1 MGRRTG
7 WKVRSCSRSTRC
19 SAWGSSS
26 LADLALTL
34 IMAVWGSSFAIL
46 RSLLGD
52 GAASPLALVAVRMTI
67 ASGLLLGIMAAS
79 SRGRGQLRSL
89 RGDLLRDGVFVGVLL
104 GIGFLLQT
112 EGLQRT
118 TASRSGFLTGT
129 LVVLVPLIELAV
141 FRKRPALPATAGVL
155 LAFVGIT
162 VLSAPWSNASH
173 TTRAGDALTLGC
185 ALVFAAHV
193 VALGRVAAKHPV
205 SSMLL
210 LQLATT
216 GVLAALA
223 GPMVEA
229 QHFSG
234 TPRLWL
240 ALLYLALFPTLLA
253 FGVQTW
259 AQRVLPPVRVALI
272 LSLEPVF
279 AAIWAALFI
288 GERLTVS
295 ELTG

>member
-1 MGRRTG
+1 M
-7 WKVRSCSRSTRC
+7 
-19 SAWGSSS
+19 
-26 LADLALTL
+26 ADLALTF
-34 IMAVWGSSFAIL
+34 ITAVWGSSFSVV
-46 RSLLGD
+46 RSLFGD
-52 GAASPLALVAVRMTI
+52 GVASPLALVAVRMAL
-67 ASGLLLGIMAAS
+67 ASALLLAFMAVTS
-79 SRGRGQLRSL
+79 KGRAQLRSL
-89 RGDLLRDGVFVGVLL
+89 QGVVRAGTLVGVLM
-104 GIGFLLQT
+104 GVGFLLQI

-141 FRKRPALPATAGVL
+141 FRKRPALPATAGVV

-173 TTRAGDALTLGC
+173 AAWAGDALTLGC

-193 VALGRVAAKHPV
+193 VALGRVAPKHPV

-229 QHFSG
+229 QPFSG

-240 ALLYLALFPTLLA
+240 AVLYLALFPTLLA

-259 AQRVLPPVRVALI
+259 AQRILPPVRVALL

-295 ELTG
+295 ELTGGAIIVLGVVVGETGAALQARARAPG

>member
-1 MGRRTG
+1 
-7 WKVRSCSRSTRC
+7 
-19 SAWGSSS
+19 

-141 FRKRPALPATAGVL
+141 FRKRPALPATIGVL
-155 LAFVGIT
+155 LAFVGMT
-162 VLSAPWSNASH
+162 VLSAPWSNASNA
-173 TTRAGDALTLGC
+173 TSLGDALTLAC
-185 ALVFAAHV
+185 ALVFAAQI
-193 VALGRVAAKHPV
+193 VALGRIAPRHPV
-205 SSMLL
+205 LPLLL
-210 LQLATT
+210 LQLATI

-223 GPMVEA
+223 GPVVEA
-229 QHFSG
+229 QQFSG
-234 TPRLWL
+234 SPRLWL
-240 ALLYLALFPTLLA
+240 ALLYLAVFATLLA
-253 FGVQTW
+253 FGIQTW
-259 AQRVLPPVRVALI
+259 AQKILPPVRVALI
-272 LSLEPVF
+272 SALEPVF
-279 AAIWAALFI
+279 AALWAALLI
-288 GERLTVS
+288 GERLTLR
-295 ELTG
+295 ELMGGALIVLGVAVGEAGAALQARVRAAD

>member
-1 MGRRTG
+1 
-7 WKVRSCSRSTRC
+7 
-19 SAWGSSS
+19 

-52 GAASPLALVAVRMTI
+52 GVASPLVLVAVRMGMAT
-67 ASGLLLGIMAAS
+67 ALLLGFMAVS
-79 SRGRGQLRSL
+79 PKGRAQLRSL
-89 RGDLLRDGVFVGVLL
+89 RGEVLRDGVFVGVLL

-141 FRKRPALPATAGVL
+141 FRKRPALPATIGVL
-155 LAFVGIT
+155 LAFVGMT
-162 VLSAPWSNASH
+162 VLSAPWSNASNA
-173 TTRAGDALTLGC
+173 TALGDALTLAC
-185 ALVFAAHV
+185 ALVFAAHI
-193 VALGRVAAKHPV
+193 VALGRIAPKHEVLPL
-205 SSMLL
+205 LL
-210 LQLATT
+210 LQLATI

-223 GPMVEA
+223 GPVA
-229 QHFSG
+229 DSQQFSA

-240 ALLYLALFPTLLA
+240 ALLYLAVFATLLA

-259 AQRVLPPVRVALI
+259 AQKILPPVRVALI
-272 LSLEPVF
+272 SALEPVF
-279 AAIWAALFI
+279 AALWAALFI
-288 GERLTVS
+288 GERLTLR
-295 ELTG
+295 ELMGGALIVFGVVVGEAGAALQARARAPG

>member
-1 MGRRTG
+1 
-7 WKVRSCSRSTRC
+7 
-19 SAWGSSS
+19 
-26 LADLALTL
+26 LADLALTF
-34 IMAVWGSSFAIL
+34 ITAVWGSSFSIV
-46 RSLLGD
+46 RSLFDD
-52 GAASPLALVAVRMTI
+52 GVASPLALVAVRMAL
-67 ASGLLLGIMAAS
+67 ASALLLAFMAMTPK
-79 SRGRGQLRSL
+79 GRAELRSL
-89 RGDLLRDGVFVGVLL
+89 HGVVRAGMLVGVLM
-104 GIGFLLQT
+104 GVGFLLQI

-173 TTRAGDALTLGC
+173 STRAGDALTLGC

-193 VALGRVAAKHPV
+193 VALGRVAPKHPV

-223 GPMVEA
+223 GPMVEV

-240 ALLYLALFPTLLA
+240 AVLYLALFPTLLA

-259 AQRVLPPVRVALI
+259 AQRILPPVRVALI

-295 ELTG
+295 ELTGGAIIVLGVVVGETGAALQARARAPG

>member
-1 MGRRTG
+1 M
-7 WKVRSCSRSTRC
+7 VRAGT
-19 SAWGSSS
+19 
-26 LADLALTL
+26 
-34 IMAVWGSSFAIL
+34 
-46 RSLLGD
+46 
-52 GAASPLALVAVRMTI
+52 
-67 ASGLLLGIMAAS
+67 
-79 SRGRGQLRSL
+79 
-89 RGDLLRDGVFVGVLL
+89 FVGTLMGV
-104 GIGFLLQT
+104 GFLLQI

-129 LVVLVPLIELAV
+129 LVVLVPLIELAI
-141 FRKRPALPATAGVL
+141 FRKRPALPATVGVM

-173 TTRAGDALTLGC
+173 TTWAGDALTLGC

-229 QHFSG
+229 QHFCMMMRGVQKQHSG
-234 TPRLWL
+234 TVTSTMLG
-240 ALLYLALFPTLLA
+240 A
-253 FGVQTW
+253 FRDNKET
-259 AQRVLPPVRVALI
+259 RDEF
-272 LSLEPVF
+272 LSL
-279 AAIWAALFI
+279 I
-288 GERLTVS
+288 RKS
-295 ELTG
+295 

>member
-1 MGRRTG
+1 
-7 WKVRSCSRSTRC
+7 
-19 SAWGSSS
+19 
-26 LADLALTL
+26 LADLALTF
-34 IMAVWGSSFAIL
+34 ITAVWGSSFSIV
-46 RSLLGD
+46 RSLFGD
-52 GAASPLALVAVRMTI
+52 GVASPLALVAVRMAV
-67 ASGLLLGIMAAS
+67 ASALLLGFMAATPK
-79 SRGRGQLRSL
+79 GRAQLRSL
-89 RGDLLRDGVFVGVLL
+89 HGEVVRAGTLVGALMGV
-104 GIGFLLQT
+104 GFLLQI

-141 FRKRPALPATAGVL
+141 FRKRPALPATVGVL

-173 TTRAGDALTLGC
+173 STWAGDALTLGC
-185 ALVFAAHV
+185 ALVFAAHLL
-193 VALGRVAAKHPV
+193 ALGRVAPKHPV

-223 GPMVEA
+223 GPMAET

-259 AQRVLPPVRVALI
+259 AQRILPPVRVALI
-272 LSLEPVF
+272 LALEPVF
-279 AAIWAALFI
+279 AALWAALFI

-295 ELTG
+295 ELTGGAIIVLGVAVGEAGAALQARARAAG

>member
-1 MGRRTG
+1 
-7 WKVRSCSRSTRC
+7 
-19 SAWGSSS
+19 
-26 LADLALTL
+26 
-34 IMAVWGSSFAIL
+34 
-46 RSLLGD
+46 
-52 GAASPLALVAVRMTI
+52 
-67 ASGLLLGIMAAS
+67 
-79 SRGRGQLRSL
+79 
-89 RGDLLRDGVFVGVLL
+89 
-104 GIGFLLQT
+104 
-112 EGLQRT
+112 
-118 TASRSGFLTGT
+118 
-129 LVVLVPLIELAV
+129 VLVPLIELAV

-193 VALGRVAAKHPV
+193 VALGRVAPKHPV

-223 GPMVEA
+223 GPMVEV

-240 ALLYLALFPTLLA
+240 AVLYLALFPTLLA

-259 AQRVLPPVRVALI
+259 AQRILPPVRVALI

-295 ELTG
+295 ELTGGAIIVLGVVVGETGAALQARARAPG

>member
-1 MGRRTG
+1 MGRRSG
-7 WKVRSCSRSTRC
+7 WKEPSCSRSTRC

-26 LADLALTL
+26 LADLALTF
-34 IMAVWGSSFAIL
+34 ITAVWGSSFSIV
-46 RSLLGD
+46 RSLFGD
-52 GAASPLALVAVRMTI
+52 GVASPLALVAVRM
-67 ASGLLLGIMAAS
+67 
-79 SRGRGQLRSL
+79 
-89 RGDLLRDGVFVGVLL
+89 GV
-104 GIGFLLQT
+104 GFLLQI

-129 LVVLVPLIELAV
+129 LVVLVPLIELAL
-141 FRKRPALPATAGVL
+141 FRKRPALPATFGVL
-155 LAFVGIT
+155 LAFVGMT

-173 TTRAGDALTLGC
+173 TTWAGDALTLGC

-229 QHFSG
+229 QH
-234 TPRLWL
+234 
-240 ALLYLALFPTLLA
+240 
-253 FGVQTW
+253 
-259 AQRVLPPVRVALI
+259 
-272 LSLEPVF
+272 
-279 AAIWAALFI
+279 
-288 GERLTVS
+288 
-295 ELTG
+295 